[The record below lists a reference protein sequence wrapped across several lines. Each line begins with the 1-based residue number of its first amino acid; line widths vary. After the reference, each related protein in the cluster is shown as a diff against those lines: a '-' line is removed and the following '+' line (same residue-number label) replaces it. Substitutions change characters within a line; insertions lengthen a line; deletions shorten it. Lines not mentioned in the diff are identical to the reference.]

1 MHALLL
7 ATGYVGQA
15 LFAGRVVYQWVASER
30 AGRAVVPKGY
40 WGLSLAGSALV
51 LAYGVGRH
59 NLVFVMSV
67 LPGAVV
73 AYMNMRIRGKSS
85 RRELVPWAVAF
96 LCLVAWTAWVWVHDK
111 LRVGPPVWAA
121 IGLVGSVMWS
131 LRHIFQWWVSERRGT
146 PTLPLSFWLLSL
158 LGGLLLLAYACS
170 RLDPVMIA
178 GYLFNCLP
186 YLRILF
192 LIRSSS
198 AAAAARSS

>member
-1 MHALLL
+1 MDKLLL
-7 ATGYVGQA
+7 ATGFVGQA
-15 LFAGRVVYQWVASER
+15 LFAGRVIYQWIASER
-30 AGRAVVPKGY
+30 AGHPVVPRGY
-40 WGLSLAGSALV
+40 WALSLVGAAFV
-51 LAYGVGRH
+51 LAYSVGVH
-59 NLVFVMSV
+59 NLVFVTSV
-67 LPGAVV
+67 LPGAVI

-96 LCLVAWTAWVWVHDK
+96 LALVVWTVAVQEK
-111 LRVGPPVWAA
+111 LRVGAPVWAA
-121 IGLVGSVMWS
+121 IGLLGSVLWS
-131 LRHIFQWWVSERRGT
+131 LRHVFQWWVSERRGT

-158 LGGLLLLAYACS
+158 VGGLLLLAYACS

-198 AAAAARSS
+198 ATAAARSS

>member
-1 MHALLL
+1 MTVLL
-7 ATGYVGQA
+7 ATGFVGQA
-15 LFAGRVVYQWVASER
+15 LFAGRVIYQWYASEK
-30 AGRAVVPKGY
+30 AGKPVVPRGY
-40 WGLSLAGSALV
+40 WALSLVGAAFVLV
-51 LAYGVGRH
+51 YSVAIH

-67 LPGAVV
+67 LPGAVI
-73 AYMNMRIRGKSS
+73 AYMNMRIRAKSS
-85 RRELVPWAVAF
+85 RRELVPWAVA
-96 LCLVAWTAWVWVHDK
+96 LMALVAWTVWAQDR

-131 LRHIFQWWVSERRGT
+131 LRHVFQWWVSERRGT

-158 LGGLLLLAYACS
+158 VGGLFLLAYACS

-198 AAAAARSS
+198 TAAARSS